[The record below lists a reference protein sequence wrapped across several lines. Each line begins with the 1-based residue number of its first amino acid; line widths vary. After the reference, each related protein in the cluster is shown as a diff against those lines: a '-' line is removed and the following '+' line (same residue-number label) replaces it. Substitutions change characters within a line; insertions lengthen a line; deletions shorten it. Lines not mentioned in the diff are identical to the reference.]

1 MKLGFETVPK
11 QQAAR
16 VAIFVTRLMQ
26 SLARVRQNRASETK
40 RALLAGCEH
49 NYTLCHD
56 AKLKS
61 SIQ

>member
-1 MKLGFETVPK
+1 MKPGIETVPK

-40 RALLAGCEH
+40 QALLAGCEH